1 MQSEQTNIS
10 DLMHGNCK
18 LIQGICDFV
27 IPCYQRPYSWSEDQC
42 ADLLADLEH
51 LIERQEFN
59 PEPSHFM
66 GMMVL
71 QVDNSNL
78 LVIDGQQRLITM
90 TLFYRA
96 LEQVSKEH
104 SSGASANFSRQCNL
118 ILHGLDKE
126 AMDFLAKDDNSR
138 SEAHISKNY
147 HWFVQKLRNS
157 HNLEQLSQITKC
169 LNLIVITLDQSD
181 EPQFV
186 FESLNARGLPLSVW
200 DKIRNLA
207 LMGFSNNELEPYF
220 NDFWLKIETL
230 IPEDERDN
238 FIYYYLSAKEFAEY
252 PSEER
257 YHYFKRYAQNF
268 SGSKKDLLLEMRDY
282 AEIYAQIIKC
292 CYDSSSFDDSSV
304 SIELQ
309 NNIGQYLSYLMYSY
323 KVAGDKGFWEWIPFV
338 MRCMMALKNHELSAV
353 KLLEVLK
360 RLDSFILRY
369 WTAGY
374 SKDDDDLQSFFIE
387 LYQQIKDQEQGEDF
401 CDNLD
406 FLLYSNGR
414 DQYLKNDYI
423 KYVFETQNFYGAR
436 KTTTYG
442 VMLNYIL
449 QRFETEEEYECHP
462 ESVDCKKVF
471 DHLTTKL
478 GSLRE
483 SWGLRSTRTLFKH

>member
-126 AMDFLAKDDNSR
+126 AMDSLAKDDNSR

-157 HNLEQLSQITKC
+157 PCSHN
-169 LNLIVITLDQSD
+169 
-181 EPQFV
+181 
-186 FESLNARGLPLSVW
+186 
-200 DKIRNLA
+200 
-207 LMGFSNNELEPYF
+207 
-220 NDFWLKIETL
+220 
-230 IPEDERDN
+230 
-238 FIYYYLSAKEFAEY
+238 
-252 PSEER
+252 
-257 YHYFKRYAQNF
+257 
-268 SGSKKDLLLEMRDY
+268 
-282 AEIYAQIIKC
+282 
-292 CYDSSSFDDSSV
+292 
-304 SIELQ
+304 
-309 NNIGQYLSYLMYSY
+309 
-323 KVAGDKGFWEWIPFV
+323 
-338 MRCMMALKNHELSAV
+338 
-353 KLLEVLK
+353 
-360 RLDSFILRY
+360 
-369 WTAGY
+369 
-374 SKDDDDLQSFFIE
+374 
-387 LYQQIKDQEQGEDF
+387 
-401 CDNLD
+401 
-406 FLLYSNGR
+406 
-414 DQYLKNDYI
+414 
-423 KYVFETQNFYGAR
+423 
-436 KTTTYG
+436 
-442 VMLNYIL
+442 
-449 QRFETEEEYECHP
+449 
-462 ESVDCKKVF
+462 
-471 DHLTTKL
+471 
-478 GSLRE
+478 
-483 SWGLRSTRTLFKH
+483 